1 MGHTSSEPHE
11 TDNDCQSPPKNLTRI
26 SPRHHLS
33 KTDTNTECVRNEFR
47 KAFSIFDLEISP
59 WKSAAEMICPDSSV
73 FDEGDINFRVILTV
87 ALSVA
92 ICNAA
97 PFKRRIGGV

>member
-1 MGHTSSEPHE
+1 
-11 TDNDCQSPPKNLTRI
+11 
-26 SPRHHLS
+26 
-33 KTDTNTECVRNEFR
+33 
-47 KAFSIFDLEISP
+47 
-59 WKSAAEMICPDSSV
+59 MICPDSSV